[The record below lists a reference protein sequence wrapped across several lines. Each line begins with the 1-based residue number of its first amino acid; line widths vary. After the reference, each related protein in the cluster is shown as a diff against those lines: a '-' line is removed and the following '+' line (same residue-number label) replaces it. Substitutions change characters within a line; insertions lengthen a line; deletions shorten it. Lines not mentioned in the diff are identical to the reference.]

1 MINKQ
6 YWDGG
11 VWEGRSYVS
20 GCSMIRR
27 PIASIQ
33 GFNTGYGTLEGCG
46 DPIGKGDGS
55 GDAMGYPISD
65 HYISRENPDDADEDG
80 YGGNDV

>member
-11 VWEGRSYVS
+11 TWEGRGYVS
-20 GCSMIRR
+20 GFNTIR

-33 GFNTGYGTLEGCG
+33 GFNNGYGTLEGCG
-46 DPIGKGDGS
+46 DPIGSGDGS
-55 GDAMGYPISD
+55 GAAMGYPIDD
-65 HYISRENPDDADEDG
+65 HRIARENPDDADEDG
-80 YGGNDV
+80 YGGNYD